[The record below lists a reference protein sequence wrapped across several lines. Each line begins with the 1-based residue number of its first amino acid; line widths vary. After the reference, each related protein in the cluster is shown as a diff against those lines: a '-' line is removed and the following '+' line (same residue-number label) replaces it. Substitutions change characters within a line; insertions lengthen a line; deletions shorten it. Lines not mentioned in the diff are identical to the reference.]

1 MNTSQANQPR
11 SSNWLFWAVII
22 LIAIAFLIIKESG
35 HNKNIVKT
43 GQGSGSESSTDSA
56 EPTTAISEAPKLI
69 SDSKEATGA
78 LSIPFSKIYQ
88 TAPVNDILFD
98 PRGRVWIAHESGIS
112 SIQDELIRHY
122 SIDEGS
128 FPFSHAECLA
138 YDGKVLWAGTFSG
151 LCRQNESG
159 RFVRSELSDSLP
171 SQVIWSLQCDGTT
184 IWAGTQKGAAFMKP
198 DSVFETINEENTN
211 GGLRNN
217 WCHKIIRF
225 SSWFVAAHDR
235 GLSIWNINFP
245 ASNPELWKNVDH
257 ARSVISRP
265 ITDMAFDGRNLWLG
279 TARGVLMLSTPID
292 RFFNEFVP
300 NLVSFSRIHG
310 LPANRVN
317 AIIAH
322 RQAIWIGTDEGL
334 ARIKDERIQ
343 LITPSSGD
351 FSHRVRKLAASG
363 DILWIGTDK
372 GVQFINTAM
381 VD

>member
-1 MNTSQANQPR
+1 M
-11 SSNWLFWAVII
+11 
-22 LIAIAFLIIKESG
+22 IKESDNRPG
-35 HNKNIVKT
+35 IVK
-43 GQGSGSESSTDSA
+43 SGSEASSGAPAENA
-56 EPTTAISEAPKLI
+56 EPATSINEAPKLI
-69 SDSKEATGA
+69 SDSKEAPGA
-78 LSIPFSKIYQ
+78 LTIPFSRIYK

-98 PRGRVWIAHESGIS
+98 PKGRIWIAHEAGLS

-122 SIDEGS
+122 SIEEGS
-128 FPFSHAECLA
+128 FPFAHAECLA
-138 YDGKVLWAGTFSG
+138 YDGKTLWVGTLSG
-151 LCRQNESG
+151 LCQQNESG
-159 RFVRSELSDSLP
+159 RFVRSDLSDSLP
-171 SQVIWSLQCDGTT
+171 SQIIWSLQWDGTT

-198 DSVFETINEENTN
+198 GNNFQTIDEANTN
-211 GGLRNN
+211 SGLRDN
-217 WCHKIIRF
+217 WCHKIARF

-292 RFFNEFVP
+292 RFFNDFVP

-322 RQAIWIGTDEGL
+322 RGAIWIGTDEGL

-343 LITPSSGD
+343 LITASSGD
-351 FSHRVRKLAASG
+351 FSQRVRKLAASG